1 MDHSRRRA
9 IARILSSFL
18 AVLLPIVFRNRA
30 TVANTNRSDD
40 IVVFHNWIVKRSD
53 LPPGL
58 RPS

>member
-9 IARILSSFL
+9 IARILSSSL
-18 AVLLPIVFRNRA
+18 AFLLPIVFRNRA
-30 TVANTNRSDD
+30 TVADTNRSDD
-40 IVVFHNWIVKRSD
+40 IVVFNNWIVKRSD

>member
-9 IARILSSFL
+9 IARILLSSL
-18 AVLLPIVFRNRA
+18 AFLLPIVFRIRA
-30 TVANTNRSDD
+30 TVADTNRSDD
-40 IVVFHNWIVKRSD
+40 IVVFNNWIVKRSD